1 MIVYIGICSERGR
14 LVCESDA
21 AAFVQDRGVMGDP
34 AVIIPWFFSGNW
46 VKKEIRDPALQ
57 ESLISGQ
64 DASMLLAAGLF
75 DE

>member
-1 MIVYIGICSERGR
+1 
-14 LVCESDA
+14 
-21 AAFVQDRGVMGDP
+21 MGDP